1 MSFCAWITDEKYRDT
16 FKSGTYNCSK
26 CGNELFSS
34 RTKFKHFSPW
44 PSFTETVHEN
54 SVIKRQE
61 KFRPSETYKVSCGK
75 CGYGLGH
82 EFVGDGPV
90 EDKANANSE
99 GLQSCASEKTGENLE
114 NEMHHDSKSGQIG
127 KSNSSCMLS

>member
-54 SVIKRQE
+54 SVIKRKE

-82 EFVGDGPV
+82 EFVGDGP
-90 EDKANANSE
+90 DKANANSE

-114 NEMHHDSKSGQIG
+114 NEMHNDSKSGEIG

>member
-61 KFRPSETYKVSCGK
+61 KFRLSETYKVSCGK
-75 CGYGLGH
+75 
-82 EFVGDGPV
+82 FSA

-99 GLQSCASEKTGENLE
+99 GLQSCVSEKTAENLE
-114 NEMHHDSKSGQIG
+114 NEMHNDSKSGEIG